1 MSSVRRV
8 IVQAVWTPA
17 RICEQLRIPFHLSN
31 TLLKKATG
39 TKVACWGGGGGG
51 VVVVVL
57 ARVTSHPHRT
67 HWYKH
72 THDLGP
78 TRSHGDGVG
87 GNFTIHK
94 PCWQSVKPSMTII
107 RCPLSHSARRAASP
121 YVGWY
126 TLPPPVYDPHGLRS
140 GNWAA
145 GVCVCVCVCGRD
157 VWWCAAML

>member
-39 TKVACWGGGGGG
+39 TKVACWGGGGGV

-67 HWYKH
+67 RWYKH
-72 THDLGP
+72 THHAATVMGLGIISP
-78 TRSHGDGVG
+78 FTNLA
-87 GNFTIHK
+87 GN
-94 PCWQSVKPSMTII
+94 Q
-107 RCPLSHSARRAASP
+107 
-121 YVGWY
+121 
-126 TLPPPVYDPHGLRS
+126 
-140 GNWAA
+140 
-145 GVCVCVCVCGRD
+145 
-157 VWWCAAML
+157 